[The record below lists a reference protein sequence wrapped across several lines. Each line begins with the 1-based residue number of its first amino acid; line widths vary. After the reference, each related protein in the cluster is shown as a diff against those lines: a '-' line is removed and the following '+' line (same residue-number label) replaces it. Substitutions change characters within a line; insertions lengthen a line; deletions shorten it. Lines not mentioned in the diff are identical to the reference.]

1 MGSLNHTIMA
11 EHSSFGFSDLAKQ
24 ASLQPKESLLEVN
37 FPHKALYIGIPKE
50 TTLQEHRVPIT
61 PSSVQQLVN
70 NGNEVWI
77 ETNAGKLANFTDKEY
92 SEAGAKICYDRNEIY
107 KAEVIVKVEPPTMEE
122 LELLSMDKLLISALQ
137 HGAKSEPYIRAM
149 MQKKINAIAFEYLK
163 DVDGIYPIIRSLSEI
178 AGITA
183 ISIASDLLSISGGG
197 KGEMFGGVSGIPPTE
212 VLIIGAG
219 TVGEYAAKAA
229 LGKGA
234 SIKVFDHSLAKL
246 RRLQSNL
253 GQTIFTSLIHPKILH
268 KALLT
273 ADVAIGCIRSEEGR
287 SPVIVSEELVSQMK
301 QASVILDISID
312 QGGVFETSEITTH
325 AKPTF
330 VKHDVIHYCVPNI
343 TSNVCRTASYAL
355 SNILT
360 PLLLR
365 ISESKNLADFL
376 YANPEVRNGV
386 YIYKGNLTNQH
397 LGRRLSIYQKDIDL
411 LLAAHA

>member
-1 MGSLNHTIMA
+1 MA
-11 EHSSFGFSDLAKQ
+11 EHTSFGFGDLARQ

-37 FPHKALYIGIPKE
+37 SPNKTLYIGVPKE
-50 TTLQEHRVPIT
+50 TTLQEHRIALT

-77 ETNAGKLANFTDKEY
+77 EADAGKPAKFSDREY
-92 SEAGAKICYDRNEIY
+92 SEAGAKICYSREEIY
-107 KAEVIVKVEPPTMEE
+107 KANIIAKVEPPTIEE
-122 LELLSMDKLLISALQ
+122 ISLLAPDKLLISALQ
-137 HGAKSEPYIRAM
+137 HGSKSSSYVKSL
-149 MQKKINAIAFEYLK
+149 MQKKINAIGFEYLK
-163 DVDGIYPIIRSLSEI
+163 DADGIFPIIRSMSEI

-183 ISIASDLLSISGGG
+183 ISIAADLLSIRSGG
-197 KGEMFGGVSGIPPTE
+197 KGELLGGVSGIPPTE
-212 VLIIGAG
+212 IVIIGAG

-229 LGKGA
+229 IGKGA
-234 SIKVFDHSLAKL
+234 IVKVFDNSLAKL

-253 GQTIFTSLIHPKILH
+253 GQPIFTSLMHPKILH

-273 ADVAIGCIRSEEGR
+273 ADVAIGCIRGEEGR
-287 SPVIVSEELVSQMK
+287 SPVIVSEELVTQMK
-301 QASVILDISID
+301 PSSVILDISID
-312 QGGVFETSEITTH
+312 QGGVFETSELTTH
-325 AKPTF
+325 ASPTF

-360 PLLLR
+360 PLLLKIAESSS
-365 ISESKNLADFL
+365 ISSFL
-376 YANPEVRNGV
+376 LTHPEVRNGV

-397 LGRRLSIYQKDIDL
+397 LGKRLSIYQKDIDL